1 MWPPSGTPQQLGV
14 LRSAE
19 KELGLERLGWN
30 FLRLGASE
38 YLLDESRAM
47 RRLVR
52 KLSALKIEPMV
63 ENKADA
69 APKAPREDLREKIF
83 KRADMIRSRLTS
95 ADKRT
100 VAVQD
105 A

>member
-1 MWPPSGTPQQLGV
+1 VLSKMERQQT
-14 LRSAE
+14 
-19 KELGLERLGWN
+19 LERLGWN

-38 YLLDESRAM
+38 YLVDESRAM

-52 KLSALKIEPMV
+52 KLAALKIEPMV

-69 APKAPREDLREKIF
+69 VPKAPREDLREKIF
-83 KRADMIRSRLTS
+83 KRADMIRSRLAS

>member
-1 MWPPSGTPQQLGV
+1 MAQGLQRGREPRAGPVVGGT
-14 LRSAE
+14 
-19 KELGLERLGWN
+19 LERLGWN

-38 YLLDESRAM
+38 YLVDESRAM

-52 KLSALKIEPMV
+52 KLAALKIEPMV
-63 ENKADA
+63 EKNADA
-69 APKAPREDLREKIF
+69 LPKAPREDLREKIF
-83 KRADMIRSRLTS
+83 KRADMIRSRLAS